1 MPIDP
6 RFKVTGV
13 GLKRDVRPWTVRFV
27 AWLKKPEWFCA
38 IMFIMAGHLMA
49 PPPLQQ
55 RVASNAI
62 DLQWTWTLVDVFL
75 ILGILYFRWFR
86 KQLVELPLKLP
97 QHAGKLKDKNNP
109 NPATGGP
116 GKAEGILF
124 LGNVRDGPA
133 KNDELWLTNSDART
147 HMLFLGTTG
156 AGKTEGLKS
165 LISNA
170 LCWGSGFVYVDGKAQ
185 NTLWGDVYSLA
196 RRFGRDDDVLVL
208 NYMTGNSDNSSR
220 SNSLNPFSIGSA
232 SYLTQMMVGLMD
244 DSGDDNAMW
253 KGRAISLMSAMMPA
267 LTWKRD
273 NQGLMLDVGVIRDN
287 LTMQQIIKM
296 SRDPALPDRVIR
308 GLQSYLDTLPG
319 YVDSAFDDEGNERPP
334 SQDQPMVDLSQT
346 RQQHGYLTMQFT
358 RALSSLADEYG
369 YIFKQQMADIDMMDV
384 VLNRRILV
392 VLIPALEKSPDEAAN
407 LGKIVVAALKGM
419 MGATLGNELEGEQ
432 SSIIDNNPT
441 TAATPFMTVFDEV
454 GYYTSPGM
462 GVMAAQA
469 RSLGF
474 SLIFAGQDMP
484 ALQKRV
490 KEEALSIAGNCNLK
504 IFGKLEDPTETKDF
518 FEKTVSSALVSE
530 ASGFSSNAGGLG
542 GRSYFEGD
550 NISFQARKEASY
562 DDLRRQGQ
570 GQVHFLW
577 ADKTV
582 AANMFYSNP
591 KRVNVV
597 RVQRLLGVSPRN
609 WAVEARDRAV
619 NDVMT
624 HLRDSA
630 WRAGNGAPAQV
641 SQEISMLADGYSKAS
656 ATRQPGEVCAAT
668 AVGNVLSLDKR
679 RATEAVSAP
688 GVGNEGGQGYW
699 PFGPAG
705 GGAQLP
711 GAPAALPPAGS
722 APVPMAA
729 GPNTPSW
736 MGGAPQAQPVPAQQ
750 GGYQAPPYGAPPAQQ
765 APQGAPPPWAGG
777 GYPQQ
782 AGGQQQGTQQPPYGA
797 PPPYAGGASPVPA
810 AGQPLSWGNV
820 MGAAAGMGTPP
831 GGARVAQAGAVP
843 AAPAWM
849 SPPPGGQQQGA
860 GQSPQAQQRGAYAA
874 PPVQPP
880 PYTPPPQQQA
890 YSPPPYGQQPPY
902 GQPQQ
907 QGGYPQQPPQGYGQ
921 PPQGGQQSAPPPWA
935 GGAPAAAPPPR
946 APAAPPPSW
955 VQTPPTSQPPPSWVQ
970 QAPGV
975 VPPSQQA
982 PQQQAY
988 SPPPYAPP
996 PAVPPQPPV
1005 AMPPPP
1011 PPVQVPPA
1019 QQQRPQPPQAPEDV
1033 EAILRGAADNLSGEM
1048 FPEGRPPEE
1057 DDKKQ

>member
-6 RFKVTGV
+6 RFKVTGQ

-27 AWLKKPEWFCA
+27 AWLKQPEWFCA
-38 IMFIMAGHLMA
+38 ILFIMAGHLLA
-49 PPPLQQ
+49 PAPQGRQAVQGTVP
-55 RVASNAI
+55 
-62 DLQWTWTLVDVFL
+62 DLQWTWALVDIFL
-75 ILGILYFRWFR
+75 IIGILYFRWFR

-97 QHAGKLKDKNNP
+97 QHAGKLRDKNNP
-109 NPATGGP
+109 NPANGSP
-116 GKAEGILF
+116 GKPEGILF
-124 LGNVRDGPA
+124 LGNVRDGPT

-232 SYLTQMMVGLMD
+232 SYLVQMMVGLMD
-244 DSGDDNAMW
+244 DSGGDNAMW
-253 KGRAISLMSAMMPA
+253 KGRAISLLSALLPA

-287 LTMQQIIKM
+287 LIMQQIIKM

-384 VLNRRILV
+384 VINRRILV

-419 MGATLGNELEGEQ
+419 MGATLGSELEGEQ
-432 SSIIDNNPT
+432 TSIIDNNPT

-518 FEKTVSSALVSE
+518 FEKTVGSALVSE
-530 ASGFSSNAGGLG
+530 ASGFSSTAGGMG

-582 AANMFYSNP
+582 SANMFYSNP

-597 RVQRLLGVSPRN
+597 RVQRFLGVTPRN

-619 NDVMT
+619 NDVMA
-624 HLRDSA
+624 HLRDSS

-641 SQEISMLADGYSKAS
+641 SQEISLLAEGYGKAS
-656 ATRQPGEVCAAT
+656 ASNQPGEVCGAT
-668 AVGNVLSLDKR
+668 AVGNVLVMDKR
-679 RATEAVSAP
+679 RATEAVSVP
-688 GVGNEGGQGYW
+688 GVGTDGGQGYW
-699 PFGPAG
+699 PFGAAG
-705 GGAQLP
+705 GVQ
-711 GAPAALPPAGS
+711 PAALPPAMPGGVP
-722 APVPMAA
+722 APMAA

-736 MGGAPQAQPVPAQQ
+736 MGGAPAQPVPVQQ
-750 GGYQAPPYGAPPAQQ
+750 GGYQPPPYAVP
-765 APQGAPPPWAGG
+765 PQGQPQQSAPPPWAGG
-777 GYPQQ
+777 GQPQQ
-782 AGGQQQGTQQPPYGA
+782 QSVPQQPAYQQSPLY
-797 PPPYAGGASPVPA
+797 GGASPVPP
-810 AGQPLSWGNV
+810 AGQQLSWGNV

-843 AAPAWM
+843 
-849 SPPPGGQQQGA
+849 PPPPWLLPPAGGQQAGA
-860 GQSPQAQQRGAYAA
+860 AGMPPQQKAA
-874 PPVQPP
+874 PPPWQGGGSVTPPYQQQPPYAQPPQQQGYAPP
-880 PYTPPPQQQA
+880 PYTQPPQQQQA
-890 YSPPPYGQQPPY
+890 QGYVQPP
-902 GQPQQ
+902 Q
-907 QGGYPQQPPQGYGQ
+907 QGGYPQQ
-921 PPQGGQQSAPPPWA
+921 QSAPPPWQ
-935 GGAPAAAPPPR
+935 GGAPVPPPPQR
-946 APAAPPPSW
+946 PQAAPPPSW
-955 VQTPPTSQPPPSWVQ
+955 VQQPAVQQPVQPPPSWVQ
-970 QAPGV
+970 QSPV
-975 VPPSQQA
+975 QPPQA
-982 PQQQAY
+982 PQQV
-988 SPPPYAPP
+988 PPPYMP
-996 PAVPPQPPV
+996 PAVQQPVLPQQ
-1005 AMPPPP
+1005 MPP
-1011 PPVQVPPA
+1011 
-1019 QQQRPQPPQAPEDV
+1019 QQRPQPPQAPEDV

-1048 FPEGRPPEE
+1048 FPEGQPPKK
-1057 DDKKQ
+1057 DDKNQQ